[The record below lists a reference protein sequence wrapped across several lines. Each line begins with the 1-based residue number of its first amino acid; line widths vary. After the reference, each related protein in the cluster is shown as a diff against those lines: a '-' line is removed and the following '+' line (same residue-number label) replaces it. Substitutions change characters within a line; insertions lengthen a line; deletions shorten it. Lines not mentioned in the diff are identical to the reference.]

1 MAMQLDNTDWS
12 IIELLSEQYLSNNEI
27 ARRLD
32 ISEGTIRRRI
42 KALQDEGIMRIK
54 AQLDPNVLEERQIAI
69 VTANVTE
76 ANLLDKKAR
85 EISRLNGVVSVSILA
100 GQFDL
105 LIEILVD
112 SNHGLMQFLINELST
127 VEGLSKT
134 ETFVILKS
142 YGKYI

>member
-1 MAMQLDNTDWS
+1 MQLDKTDWS
-12 IIELLSEQYLSNNEI
+12 LIELLSEQYLSNNEL
-27 ARRLD
+27 ARQLN
-32 ISEGTIRRRI
+32 ISEGTVRRRI
-42 KALQDEGIMRIK
+42 KILQDEGIMRIK
-54 AQLDPNVLEERQIAI
+54 AQLDPNVMEERQIAM

-76 ANLLDKKAR
+76 ATLLDKKAR
-85 EISRLNGVVSVSILA
+85 EISELEGVTSVSILS

-112 SNHGLMQFLINELST
+112 SNHGLMRFLIDGLST

>member
-1 MAMQLDNTDWS
+1 MQLDKTDWN
-12 IIELLSEQYLSNNEI
+12 IIEQLSEQYLSNNEI

-32 ISEGTIRRRI
+32 ISEGTVRRRI

-54 AQLDPNVLEERQIAI
+54 AQLDPNVMEERQIAM
-69 VTANVTE
+69 VTANVAE

-85 EISRLNGVVSVSILA
+85 ELSRLKGVTSVSILS

-105 LIEILVD
+105 LIEVIVD
-112 SNHGLMQFLINELST
+112 SNRGLMRFLIDELST

>member
-1 MAMQLDNTDWS
+1 MQLDKTDWS
-12 IIELLSEQYLSNNEI
+12 IIELLSEKYLSNNEI
-27 ARRLD
+27 ARRLE
-32 ISEGTIRRRI
+32 ISEGTVRRRI
-42 KALQDEGIMRIK
+42 KTLKDEGIMRVK
-54 AQLDPNVLEERQIAI
+54 ALLDPNVMEERQIAM

-76 ANLLDKKAR
+76 SNLLDKKAR
-85 EISRLNGVVSVSILA
+85 ELSRLKGVTSVSILS

-105 LIEILVD
+105 LIEVIVH
-112 SNHGLMQFLINELST
+112 SNRGLMRFLIDELST

>member
-1 MAMQLDNTDWS
+1 MQLDKTDWS

-32 ISEGTIRRRI
+32 ISEGTVRRRI
-42 KALQDEGIMRIK
+42 KTLQDEGIMRIK
-54 AQLDPNVLEERQIAI
+54 ALLDPNVMEERQIAM
-69 VTANVTE
+69 VTANVAE
-76 ANLLDKKAR
+76 AHLLDTKAR
-85 EISRLNGVVSVSILA
+85 EISNLKGVTSVSILA

-112 SNHGLMQFLINELST
+112 SNHGLMRFLIDELST
-127 VEGLSKT
+127 VQGLSKT

>member
-1 MAMQLDNTDWS
+1 MQLDQTDWS

-27 ARRLD
+27 ARRLEV
-32 ISEGTIRRRI
+32 SEGTVRRRI
-42 KALQDEGIMRIK
+42 KTLQDEGVMRIK
-54 AQLDPNVLEERQIAI
+54 AQLDPNVMEDQQIAM

-85 EISRLNGVVSVSILA
+85 ELSQLKGVTSVSILS

-105 LIEILVD
+105 LIEVIID
-112 SNHGLMQFLINELST
+112 SNRGLMRFLIDELST

>member
-1 MAMQLDNTDWS
+1 MQLDQTDWS

-27 ARRLD
+27 ARRLEV
-32 ISEGTIRRRI
+32 SEGTVRRRI
-42 KALQDEGIMRIK
+42 KTLQDEGVMRIK
-54 AQLDPNVLEERQIAI
+54 AQLDPNVMEEKQIAM

-85 EISRLNGVVSVSILA
+85 ELSRLKGVTSVSILS

-105 LIEILVD
+105 LIEVIID
-112 SNHGLMQFLINELST
+112 SNRGLMRFLIDELST

>member
-1 MAMQLDNTDWS
+1 MQLDKTDWS
-12 IIELLSEQYLSNNEI
+12 IIELLSERYLSNNEI

-32 ISEGTIRRRI
+32 ISEGTVRRRI
-42 KALQDEGIMRIK
+42 KTLQDEGVMRIK
-54 AQLDPNVLEERQIAI
+54 AQLDPNVMEERQIAM

-76 ANLLDKKAR
+76 ANLLDTKAR
-85 EISRLNGVVSVSILA
+85 ELSRLKGVASVSILS

-105 LIEILVD
+105 LIEVIVD
-112 SNHGLMQFLINELST
+112 SNRGLMRFLIDELST

>member
-1 MAMQLDNTDWS
+1 MQLDKTDWS

-27 ARRLD
+27 ARRLEV
-32 ISEGTIRRRI
+32 SEGTVRRRI
-42 KALQDEGIMRIK
+42 KTLQDEGIMRIK
-54 AQLDPNVLEERQIAI
+54 AQLDPNVMEERQIAM

-85 EISRLNGVVSVSILA
+85 ELSRLKGVTSVSILS

-105 LIEILVD
+105 LIEVIVD
-112 SNHGLMQFLINELST
+112 SNRGLMRFLIDELST